1 METVILVNTADQPVG
16 RMEKFE
22 AHQRGLLHRAFSVFL
37 FNERGETLL
46 QQRAAGK
53 YHSPLLWTNS
63 CCSHQ
68 REGESNLEA
77 ATRRLH
83 EELGIDP
90 SQISELKDS
99 FHFIYRA
106 EFDNGLTEHE
116 LDHVILGQFD
126 GTVTLNTEEVEAVR
140 WISMPDLTREM
151 EANPEQFTA
160 WFQII
165 FREYQSHL
173 PQ

>member
-90 SQISELKDS
+90 SQISEYGKNQQK
-99 FHFIYRA
+99 HKKGKRIKAR
-106 EFDNGLTEHE
+106 
-116 LDHVILGQFD
+116 IK
-126 GTVTLNTEEVEAVR
+126 
-140 WISMPDLTREM
+140 
-151 EANPEQFTA
+151 
-160 WFQII
+160 
-165 FREYQSHL
+165 
-173 PQ
+173 

>member
-77 ATRRLH
+77 ATRRLN

-116 LDHVILGQFD
+116 LDHVILGRFD
-126 GTVTLNTEEVEAVR
+126 GSVTLNAEEVEAVR
-140 WISMPDLTREM
+140 WISMTDLTREM

>member
-116 LDHVILGQFD
+116 LDHVILGRVD
-126 GTVTLNTEEVEAVR
+126 GSVTLNTEEVEAVR
-140 WISMPDLTREM
+140 WISMLDLTREM

>member
-1 METVILVNTADQPVG
+1 METVILVNSADEPIG

-83 EELGIDP
+83 EELGIEP
-90 SQISELKDS
+90 SQIVDLKDS
-99 FHFIYRA
+99 FSFIYRA

-116 LDHVILGQFD
+116 LDHVILGRFD
-126 GTVTLNTEEVEAVR
+126 GAVTLNTEEVEAVR
-140 WISMPDLTREM
+140 WISMTDLTREM
-151 EANPEQFTA
+151 EAHPEQFTA

>member
-1 METVILVNTADQPVG
+1 METVILVNSADEPIG
-16 RMEKFE
+16 RMEKLA
-22 AHQRGLLHRAFSVFL
+22 AHERGLLHRAFSVFL

-77 ATRRLH
+77 ATRRLG
-83 EELGIDP
+83 EELGVDSIKL
-90 SQISELKDS
+90 SNLRDS

-116 LDHVILGQFD
+116 LDHVILGTYTGSFE
-126 GTVTLNTEEVEAVR
+126 LNREEVEAIR
-140 WISMPDLTREM
+140 WISMAELAHEM
-151 EANPEQFTA
+151 EAQPEHFTA

-173 PQ
+173 PK

>member
-116 LDHVILGQFD
+116 LDHVILGRFD
-126 GTVTLNTEEVEAVR
+126 GTFPLNTEEVEAVR

-151 EANPEQFTA
+151 DAHPEQFTA

-165 FREYQSHL
+165 FREYQSQL
-173 PQ
+173 AQ

>member
-1 METVILVNTADQPVG
+1 METVILVNTADEPIG
-16 RMEKFE
+16 RMEKLA
-22 AHQRGLLHRAFSVFL
+22 AHERGLLHRAFSVFL

-68 REGESNLEA
+68 REGETNLQA
-77 ATRRLH
+77 ARRRLH
-83 EELGIDP
+83 EELGIAP
-90 SQISELKDS
+90 SQLTALNDS
-99 FHFIYRA
+99 FSFIYRA
-106 EFDNGLTEHE
+106 DFDNGLTEHE
-116 LDHVILGQFD
+116 LDHVLLGRFD
-126 GTVTLNTEEVEAVR
+126 GSVTLNTDEVAAVR
-140 WISMPDLTREM
+140 WISMAELAREM
-151 EANPEQFTA
+151 DAHPEQFTA

>member
-116 LDHVILGQFD
+116 LDHVILGRFD
-126 GTVTLNTEEVEAVR
+126 GTVTLNAEEVEAVR
-140 WISMPDLTREM
+140 WISMTDLTREM